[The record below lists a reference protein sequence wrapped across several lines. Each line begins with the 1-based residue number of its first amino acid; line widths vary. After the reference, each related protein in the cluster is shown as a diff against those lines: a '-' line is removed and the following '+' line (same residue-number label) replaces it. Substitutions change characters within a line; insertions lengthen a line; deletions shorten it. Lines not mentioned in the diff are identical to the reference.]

1 MAKGGP
7 EVGNTVPIFDP
18 NTGAITGYTTP
29 EFMAGINAAVSDA
42 GVEKS
47 PIQLAAETVFYSP
60 DTKTDTATVPVYDN
74 SVGGGGEVIN
84 YVTPEQAEQISAANK
99 VNSETGMFDS
109 GFRVGTTPADSEW
122 GAGTGISIN
131 GEVATGDFDWVNK
144 EGRATYNPGW
154 SFGADGKMY
163 WVGDGPRPSDAEARA
178 WAEAHKNNAGKGIVP
193 GQEGNLSLGTPYP
206 KDLGGDY
213 VYKKPLTGAPDI
225 ELPPTGGPTPPQ
237 PPTEKPIQPIVNE
250 PTDDWFM
257 PDEWLDYTNAPQPD
271 GDGSFDDWHGK
282 NKQSDTSWNWDAYR
296 DRAPGDRQFGGYDE
310 DYQAFERYIPGMD
323 SPWGLPNVKGGNE
336 DFYQQQFLNQ
346 LRDEQGYRSR
356 QKAAQKRANQAALNP
371 YEAVA
376 AEDVWSWANNGEGLR
391 EVQMGGGAPEVQW
404 ELNNAFTPGES
415 TIGEIL
421 DWGSTQEGF
430 GDGRQFYKTIKDGMT
445 QKGRDS
451 TAWSSAGDPSKLRDT
466 LMNWGGLSP
475 QQTQMMSDLV
485 SGIYNQGQAGPY
497 APSGYASPVNQPV
510 GGA

>member
-1 MAKGGP
+1 MAKDPANNVLQDSTFTGFS
-7 EVGNTVPIFDP
+7 EDNSTVRVYNP
-18 NTGAITGYTTP
+18 ITGEYEVKAVDNWKEYNPAGDKTNWMYTP
-29 EFMAGINAAVSDA
+29 EGTRVLGLTPEGYEEYGNYNNEPGFDHAWQAGYV
-42 GVEKS
+42 
-47 PIQLAAETVFYSP
+47 PP
-60 DTKTDTATVPVYDN
+60 DSSGGGDPYLKLGPGDRESNGGTATQP
-74 SVGGGGEVIN
+74 
-84 YVTPEQAEQISAANK
+84 P
-99 VNSETGMFDS
+99 
-109 GFRVGTTPADSEW
+109 
-122 GAGTGISIN
+122 
-131 GEVATGDFDWVNK
+131 
-144 EGRATYNPGW
+144 
-154 SFGADGKMY
+154 
-163 WVGDGPRPSDAEARA
+163 
-178 WAEAHKNNAGKGIVP
+178 NN
-193 GQEGNLSLGTPYP
+193 
-206 KDLGGDY
+206 
-213 VYKKPLTGAPDI
+213 
-225 ELPPTGGPTPPQ
+225 Q
-237 PPTEKPIQPIVNE
+237 PPTDEPLDPIVNE

-356 QKAAQKRANQAALNP
+356 QKAAQKRSNQAALNP
-371 YEAVA
+371 YEAVSA
-376 AEDVWSWANNGEGLR
+376 DDVWSWANNGEGLR
-391 EVQMGGGAPEVQW
+391 DVQMGGGAPEVQW
-404 ELNNAFTPGES
+404 DLNTAFTPGES

-430 GDGRQFYKTIKDGMT
+430 GDGRQFYKTIKDSIT
-445 QKGRDS
+445 QEGRDS

-466 LMNWGGLSP
+466 LMNWEGLSP

-485 SGIYNQGQAGPY
+485 SGIYNPGQAGPY